1 MHPHRFLGVLGLLAM
16 ALLYVLL
23 VLLSGRAFNGI
34 RFDLTQNHVHTLA
47 PGTVRIA
54 RSLQQPI
61 HLALFFSR
69 HASRDQPR
77 LRAYE
82 QRVLG
87 MLKEIQRHTHGML
100 QVRVLNPSPYS
111 EAEDRAL
118 AYGLTPM
125 PGGVGGAR
133 TFFGLVGTNG
143 TTGLAVLPFLQPD
156 KEAFLE
162 YDIARMLYEL
172 SSSRQPV
179 VGLITGLSLD
189 ATRTASASQGIPR
202 WSVLQQLRKLFHLQI
217 LDPTNLHA
225 IPADVRVLLLVQP
238 SNLTATARQAV
249 EAYLQRGGHLA
260 LFLDP
265 DPQTLP
271 SAYAALSAKAAARA
285 VAPLLTQWGIAFNPD
300 QVVLDPPLA
309 RSIQLTPGRRTVRDP
324 ALIGLG
330 RAEISHDDVT
340 TAGLSSINI
349 LSAGTF
355 EQLKHAPLRL
365 MPLLQSGP
373 DSGLVSAARVIAS
386 HNPQTLLDGFHTGI
400 DRYVIAG
407 RLIGPLKP
415 GAAPADIIVVAD
427 TDILSDRL
435 WVQWLPFFGQ
445 TLASPFANNGDF
457 FLNVVDNLSGSSAL
471 ISIRGRAVSVRPFT
485 RLQAL
490 RTRAAAAYREHKLA
504 LEQQLNAVQR
514 QVLSIEHAGSSLT
527 TALQAQRPRLAEL
540 NRNKEEI
547 RRQLRRIERHLNA
560 RIQNLQANIMLI
572 DSVLIPVLLSLL
584 ALLVALV
591 RSWRRHWGQDQ
602 P

>member
-1 MHPHRFLGVLGLLAM
+1 M
-16 ALLYVLL
+16 ALLYAAL
-23 VLLSGRAFNGI
+23 VLLSGQVFDGI

-54 RSLQQPI
+54 RSLHQPI

-87 MLKEIQRHTHGML
+87 MLKEIQRHAHGML
-100 QVRVLNPSPYS
+100 QVQVLNPTPYS
-111 EAEDRAL
+111 EAQDRAL

-125 PGGVGGAR
+125 PGGAGGAR
-133 TFFGLVGTNG
+133 TFLGLVGTNG

-172 SSSRQPV
+172 SASRQPV

-189 ATRTASASQGIPR
+189 TTRATPAGQGTPQ
-202 WSVLQQLRKLFHLQI
+202 WSVLRQLRKLFRLQV
-217 LDPTNLHA
+217 LNPKNLRT

-238 SNLTATARQAV
+238 SNLTATARQAI
-249 EAYLQRGGHLA
+249 EAYLLRGGHLA

-271 SAYAALSAKAAARA
+271 PGYAALSAHAAARA
-285 VAPLLTQWGIAFNPD
+285 MAPLLAQWGVTFNPGL
-300 QVVLDPPLA
+300 VVLDPPLA
-309 RSIQLTPGRRTVRDP
+309 RSIQAGSGSVRDP

-340 TAGLSSINI
+340 TAGLSSINVS
-349 LSAGTF
+349 SAGTF
-355 EQLKHAPLRL
+355 EQVRHAPLRL

-373 DSGLVSAARVIAS
+373 DAGLISAARVIAS
-386 HNPQTLLDGFHTGI
+386 QNPPTLLDGFHAGI

-415 GAAPADIIVVAD
+415 GAPPADIIIVAD
-427 TDILSDRL
+427 TDLLSDRL

-485 RLQAL
+485 RLKVL
-490 RTRAAAAYREHKLA
+490 RAKAAAVYRERKLA
-504 LEQQLNAVQR
+504 LEQQLDAVQR

-527 TALQAQRPRLAEL
+527 TALQTQRPRRAAL
-540 NRNKEEI
+540 NRSKKEI

-560 RIQNLQANIMLI
+560 RIQSLEANIMLI
-572 DSVLIPVLLSLL
+572 DTALIPALLSLL
-584 ALLVALV
+584 ALLVAVV
-591 RSWRRHWGQDQ
+591 RSWQRHWGQDQ